1 MKSQKGLQ
9 SSNQKNRN
17 KNNNDMTLNLANM
30 NKTQVKYDSTFTS
43 NQPSKTQRKKVIS
56 QKNINERN
64 KYKTSTIQNL
74 KKSSKTSTSNCGID
88 SKLSPRNYIKPL
100 YYLLYSQI
108 RPVNKQFLG
117 FRDERYYLYYEYPL
131 NSTDRIRNKEE
142 KKENNYS
149 KTEACNTTRALRNKR
164 NQINNTMDSTEIKN
178 LSANLIQACF
188 KGYLARKMLYN
199 SLSPYSKYRKD
210 INDDKSINS
219 KMNSDRSNGNKNYI
233 LRNKNKKIH
242 NKRNTIFEADNEII
256 NDKKLYNSKAVKKLK
271 SINSDYS
278 SRIEYNNKNNEIEK
292 NEDFMISGYYKNH
305 FNLFKNSKNG
315 DPFDNETF
323 NKEKE
328 LYERKIKE
336 LIEENKKIK
345 GLNIEFQ
352 QNEIK
357 YNNILQENEILNN
370 KIIELTKENNTIKQ
384 ENEKLNNEKNGDD
397 SKSKLKEMLEENY
410 RIKNENEAYKQQL
423 ILIYNQSTEKIK
435 ELYDEN
441 NETINKLKEENNK
454 MKQKLEEY
462 EQNEIKYNNL
472 QEEKE
477 KLNVMNIEF
486 NNKLNTLIEEN
497 NRLKEKNKELELNE
511 NNYKEANIQLKELL
525 EENNKMK
532 EKYKNFEG
540 KEDTFMSLEEENKK
554 MNLINNEVINKN
566 KELQN
571 KLNEMKKRLKRIEK
585 GEDVNDDE
593 DDDNNSILDDNYEL
607 NRQLYLD
614 RIRDR
619 KFISPEER
627 KLKEGRLKNLFKKK
641 VVEMKEHLHSRFM
654 KFYYNG
660 IFVQMQA
667 KINDKEPNKVVRSK
681 RFSNLINKFNR
692 NSSTEEDIKRNQTL
706 LANKRI
712 NSGVIDFSSPLKK
725 ATTILEKC
733 DEE

>member
-219 KMNSDRSNGNKNYI
+219 KMNSDRSNNNKNNI

-397 SKSKLKEMLEENY
+397 SKNKLKEMLEENY

-511 NNYKEANIQLKELL
+511 NNYKEANIQLKE
-525 EENNKMK
+525 
-532 EKYKNFEG
+532 
-540 KEDTFMSLEEENKK
+540 
-554 MNLINNEVINKN
+554 
-566 KELQN
+566 
-571 KLNEMKKRLKRIEK
+571 
-585 GEDVNDDE
+585 
-593 DDDNNSILDDNYEL
+593 
-607 NRQLYLD
+607 
-614 RIRDR
+614 
-619 KFISPEER
+619 
-627 KLKEGRLKNLFKKK
+627 
-641 VVEMKEHLHSRFM
+641 
-654 KFYYNG
+654 
-660 IFVQMQA
+660 
-667 KINDKEPNKVVRSK
+667 
-681 RFSNLINKFNR
+681 
-692 NSSTEEDIKRNQTL
+692 
-706 LANKRI
+706 
-712 NSGVIDFSSPLKK
+712 
-725 ATTILEKC
+725 
-733 DEE
+733 

>member
-1 MKSQKGLQ
+1 
-9 SSNQKNRN
+9 
-17 KNNNDMTLNLANM
+17 MTLNLANI
-30 NKTQVKYDSTFTS
+30 NKTQVKYDSTFM
-43 NQPSKTQRKKVIS
+43 NNPPAKTQRKKVIS

-74 KKSSKTSTSNCGID
+74 KKGNKTSTSNCDID

-100 YYLLYSQI
+100 YYLLYNQI

-117 FRDERYYLYYEYPL
+117 FRDERYYLYYQYPL
-131 NSTDRIRNKEE
+131 NNTDRIRNKEE

-149 KTEACNTTRALRNKR
+149 KTEACNTARTLRNKR
-164 NQINNTMDSTEIKN
+164 NQISNTMDSTEIKN

-199 SLSPYSKYRKD
+199 SLSPYSKYRKY
-210 INDDKSINS
+210 INDDKNNKDGINS
-219 KMNSDRSNGNKNYI
+219 KINSDRSNDNKNNI

-242 NKRNTIFEADNEII
+242 NKRNTIFEADNDII
-256 NDKKLYNSKAVKKLK
+256 NDKKFYSSRAVNKLK
-271 SINSDYS
+271 ANSDYS
-278 SRIEYNNKNNEIEK
+278 SRLEYNNKNNEIEK

-315 DPFDNETF
+315 DPFENETF

-328 LYERKIKE
+328 LNERKIKE
-336 LIEENKKIK
+336 LIEENRKIK
-345 GLNIEFQ
+345 EKNKEYQ
-352 QNEIK
+352 QNEVK
-357 YNNILQENEILNN
+357 YNNILKENEILNS
-370 KIIELTKENNTIKQ
+370 KIIKLTEENNTIKQ
-384 ENEKLNNEKNGDD
+384 ENEKNRDD
-397 SKSKLKEMLEENY
+397 SENKLKEMLEENY
-410 RIKNENEAYKQQL
+410 RIKNENEVYKQQL

-435 ELYDEN
+435 ELYDENNRNKQIIMDYEQRIKNISNDEN

-462 EQNEIKYNNL
+462 EQKEIKYNNL

-566 KELQN
+566 KELEN

-585 GEDVNDDE
+585 GEDVKDDE
-593 DDDNNSILDDNYEL
+593 DDNNNSISDDNYET

-614 RIRDR
+614 RIRNR

-641 VVEMKEHLHSRFM
+641 VTEMKEHLHSRFM

-692 NSSTEEDIKRNQTL
+692 NSSTEEDIKRNQSL
-706 LANKRI
+706 LASKRI